1 MSRTILSVMLAALL
15 VLTGTGGAAASP
27 NVSGGTVTVSGRL
40 EYVTNLSAPHY
51 ELAGYVLIA
60 RAEVKLDQLAGQ
72 DVLVVG
78 TPVSGP
84 SIYMRKTLSVESV
97 MVASAQLP
105 PPKDDGGLVTIP
117 VIKEPPAPVTPAPVT
132 PAPDDKLTVPA
143 IPPLDSTQTAPAPE
157 PVPLWGTPYYVLF
170 GQVEAT
176 GTAHLLVQN
185 TPKGTAR
192 ISIRSSEV
200 DLAALVGKRVGLVAA
215 RDPGIENAVRYHV
228 TAAVVLTD
236 DLIGQL
242 SLGPIY
248 TVPDR
253 PIRIVLRG
261 KELALDQQ
269 PILGNGRTLVPL
281 RAIGEALGA
290 RVTWNESTLTATVAL
305 GDREVNV
312 TVGSN
317 LVVVRQP
324 GKADVI
330 TYSDIAPVVAGG
342 RTLVPVRVISESL
355 GLKVGW
361 NEATHT
367 VTLD

>member
-15 VLTGTGGAAASP
+15 VLTGAGGAAASP
-27 NVSGGTVTVSGRL
+27 NVSGGMVTVSGRL

-60 RAEVKLDQLAGQ
+60 SEEVKLDQLAGQ

-97 MVASAQLP
+97 KLATAQVP
-105 PPKDDGGLVTIP
+105 APKPDDRVSIP
-117 VIKEPPAPVTPAPVT
+117 VIKEPTVPVVPAPVVPAPVTPAN
-132 PAPDDKLTVPA
+132 
-143 IPPLDSTQTAPAPE
+143 PPLDSNQTAPAPE
-157 PVPLWGTPYYVLF
+157 PVPLWGSPYYVLF
-170 GQVEAT
+170 GQVEVV
-176 GTAHLLVQN
+176 GTAHLLVQD
-185 TPKGTAR
+185 TPKGSAR
-192 ISIRSSEV
+192 IAIRSSEV
-200 DLAALVGKRVGLVAA
+200 ALAGLVGKRVGLVAA
-215 RDPGIENAVRYHV
+215 RDPGIEGAVRYNII
-228 TAAVVLTD
+228 AAVVLTD

-248 TVPDR
+248 TAPDQ

-261 KELALDQQ
+261 KELVLDQE

-324 GKADVI
+324 GKADAV
-330 TYSDIAPVVAGG
+330 TYSDIAPVVIGG

-361 NEATHT
+361 DAATHT
-367 VTLD
+367 VTLN